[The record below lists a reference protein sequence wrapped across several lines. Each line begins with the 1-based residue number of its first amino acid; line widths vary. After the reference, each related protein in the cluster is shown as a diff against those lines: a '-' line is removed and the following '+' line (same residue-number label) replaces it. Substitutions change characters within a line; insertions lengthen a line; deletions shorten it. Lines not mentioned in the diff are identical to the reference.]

1 MTTKTEKI
9 QKLWTLYESV
19 QSTLDEYQDKL
30 DNLRKSRAVT
40 INDALEFSERI
51 APSAFAPLGWTEGL
65 PLLNAFPPAPQ
76 ADQMRLGRLSEYN
89 RRIDQEIVTAPSSSS
104 QANNPIQSVAMKA
117 AMEKVKSL
125 KERLQAKKEED
136 ARKEEQME
144 IEPVPRI
151 VEEVAMKE
159 ESVTPETI
167 EQQPPSFE
175 YLSTNTRRTS
185 LTFTPAEDSESE
197 EEDDE

>member
-40 INDALEFSERI
+40 INDVLEFSERI

-117 AMEKVKSL
+117 AIEKVKSL
-125 KERLQAKKEED
+125 KERLKAKKEED

-144 IEPVPRI
+144 VEPVPRI
-151 VEEVAMKE
+151 EEVAMKE
-159 ESVTPETI
+159 ESVAPETI
-167 EQQPPSFE
+167 EQQPSSFE

-185 LTFTPAEDSESE
+185 LIFAPAEDSESE
-197 EEDDE
+197 DEDED

>member
-19 QSTLDEYQDKL
+19 QSTLDEYQDNL
-30 DNLRKSRAVT
+30 DDLRKSRAVT

-89 RRIDQEIVTAPSSSS
+89 RRIDLEVVAAPSSSS
-104 QANNPIQSVAMKA
+104 KANNPNQSVAMKA

-144 IEPVPRI
+144 VEPVPHI
-151 VEEVAMKE
+151 EEVSVKE
-159 ESVTPETI
+159 ESLAPETI

-185 LTFTPAEDSESE
+185 LTFAPAEDSESE
-197 EEDDE
+197 EEDDD

>member
-19 QSTLDEYQDKL
+19 QSTLDEYQDNL

-89 RRIDQEIVTAPSSSS
+89 RRIDQEVVAAPSSSS
-104 QANNPIQSVAMKA
+104 KANNPNQSVAMKA

-144 IEPVPRI
+144 VEPVPRI
-151 VEEVAMKE
+151 EELSVKE
-159 ESVTPETI
+159 ESLAPETI

-175 YLSTNTRRTS
+175 YLSTSTRRTS
-185 LTFTPAEDSESE
+185 LTFAPAEDSESE
-197 EEDDE
+197 EEDDD